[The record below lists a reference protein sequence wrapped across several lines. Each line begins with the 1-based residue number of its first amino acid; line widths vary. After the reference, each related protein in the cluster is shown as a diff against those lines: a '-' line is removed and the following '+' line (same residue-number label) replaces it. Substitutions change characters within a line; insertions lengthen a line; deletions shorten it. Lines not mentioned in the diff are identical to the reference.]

1 MRVEAGAEDAV
12 DAVDAADAAVVRAE
26 AVRGTR
32 VGTGKTREDRRRR
45 ETIDGD
51 AREITEDRRRRETI
65 DGDAREMTED
75 RRRRETIDGDRLA
88 TVEGRRRRQAVDG
101 IDETMGGVTEVLRA
115 SETRGDRREDRR
127 RRDITTIAIGAES
140 LGAADRHRGMITARD
155 RVITMTAMTE
165 VHRRTTTT
173 TETEGTTVALR
184 RADHRRVTTTT
195 ALESRLVEIVTTRE
209 IRLRRVTMHHRTCWT
224 PRVTMV
230 SSLVRRVPR

>member
-51 AREITEDRRRRETI
+51 
-65 DGDAREMTED
+65 
-75 RRRRETIDGDRLA
+75 RLA
-88 TVEGRRRRQAVDG
+88 TVEGRRRRAVDG

-184 RADHRRVTTTT
+184 RADRRRVTTTT

-224 PRVTMV
+224 PRVTTV

>member
-1 MRVEAGAEDAV
+1 MGAMRVEAGAEDAEDAE
-12 DAVDAADAAVVRAE
+12 DAVDAAVVRAE

-65 DGDAREMTED
+65 DGD
-75 RRRRETIDGDRLA
+75 RLA
-88 TVEGRRRRQAVDG
+88 TVEGRRRRRAVDG
-101 IDETMGGVTEVLRA
+101 IDETTGGVTEVLRA

-127 RRDITTIAIGAES
+127 RRDITTIAIDAES

-184 RADHRRVTTTT
+184 RADRRRVTTTT

-209 IRLRRVTMHHRTCWT
+209 IRRVTMHRRTCWT
-224 PRVTMV
+224 PRVTTV

>member
-32 VGTGKTREDRRRR
+32 VGTGKTR
-45 ETIDGD
+45 
-51 AREITEDRRRRETI
+51 EDRRRRETI

-127 RRDITTIAIGAES
+127 RRDITTIAIGTES

-155 RVITMTAMTE
+155 RGITMTAMTE